1 MHISKMISDAQDA
14 FSKNTPAAKKNFSVH
29 YTQNIIH
36 EIPLP
41 VSVNRQGDERIRLFY
56 FVPLHLLETIMIRI
70 SPITSIPIK
79 IRYGMV

>member
-1 MHISKMISDAQDA
+1 MRKMHSQKTLLPQKIY
-14 FSKNTPAAKKNFSVH
+14 FSVH

-56 FVPLHLLETIMIRI
+56 FVPLHSLETIMIRI